1 MMKPTKI
8 VNELLEGD
16 QWARHLIGE
25 ASIHRPRRGR
35 TWMASFTGLDGQQ
48 WKSTGTTDQALALA
62 RAKEFEA
69 AARAQRMNPARAV
82 RRTPGNRQSTDRR
95 DRGLT
100 QREVG
105 LLLGVS
111 ERAVRA
117 IEKRRSKNSPGTP
130 TCEKSGANF

>member
-69 AARAQRMNPARAV
+69 AARAQRMNP
-82 RRTPGNRQSTDRR
+82 
-95 DRGLT
+95 RGPCVAPRVT
-100 QREVG
+100 AKVQTV
-105 LLLGVS
+105 
-111 ERAVRA
+111 ATA
-117 IEKRRSKNSPGTP
+117 D
-130 TCEKSGANF
+130 